1 MYIIY
6 SINNMFLPYKNESKY
21 TLGTLNPLEEFD
33 KESDLVTALINKDIN
48 IGLPITTY
56 IQYLECLLHRI
67 GEQLPPIPL
76 SDIIDSHNIKD
87 RAFKNDLTNWIN
99 YTFDEKS
106 LDDEANYF
114 DSWTLIPA
122 STYDYK
128 VISIEN
134 NDYWYVLNEEGN
146 PLDYDELLDLIDSYS
161 LYVNLLT
168 IPESK
173 LGLLEDEDDVIELC
187 SDLNNKC
194 TEATYNFPFAW
205 NTYWILPSYIPVELA
220 QKADFLVYD
229 DNENN
234 IRVMGIDGGGYDF
247 YSSHWGP
254 LYISYCQLNKRMV
267 DTEKGPR
274 YI

>member
-1 MYIIY
+1 
-6 SINNMFLPYKNESKY
+6 MFFPYKNKSKY
-21 TLGTLNPLEEFD
+21 ALGTLNSLEEFD
-33 KESDLVTALINKDIN
+33 KESDLVTALISKDIN
-48 IGLPITTY
+48 IGLAITTY
-56 IQYLECLLHRI
+56 IQYLESLLHRI

-99 YTFDEKS
+99 YTFDEES
-106 LDDEANYF
+106 LDDETNYF

-122 STYDYK
+122 STYDYEL
-128 VISIEN
+128 INIEDS
-134 NDYWYVLNEEGN
+134 DYWCVVDEEGN

-168 IPESK
+168 IPECK
-173 LGLLEDEDDVIELC
+173 LGLLEDEDDVIEFC

-205 NTYWILPSYIPVELA
+205 NTYWILPNYIPIELA
-220 QKADFLVYD
+220 QKAGFLVYD

-247 YSSHWGP
+247 YSNHWVP